1 MTSNGHPPRRFP
13 RPGLAYFLAAL
24 FAVSAFPATAGEVRV
39 SGFTAADLRWF
50 PQSPRFD
57 GQFSGVE
64 ASAVINPEFRYQAD
78 GGGVQAAF
86 IPFARLS
93 GRDAER
99 THFDIR
105 EAYVAQRL
113 GDWDYLVG
121 INKVFW
127 GVTESRHLVNII
139 NQTDAIEDTDDED
152 KLGQP
157 MINVGLQKDWGRLD
171 VFVLPGFRERPF
183 AGMTGRLRTRETV
196 DDDQAVFESGA
207 ENAHVDVAGRYSH
220 FIGDW
225 DVGVSLFHGLSREAR
240 LPIGAG
246 GRRAPHYDLITQAGL
261 DLQYTVDEWLW
272 KFEGIVREGHG
283 DPFAAMVGGFEYTF
297 FQVAESDADVGL
309 LAELHWDGRDE
320 ANAPTTGFDNDVFI
334 GARLA
339 LNDVDDSQALVGSVI
354 DVEDGTVSGFV
365 EVALRIGDSWK
376 IEVEARFLVNTDP
389 SNTLVPFE
397 RDSFVNLR
405 LSRFF

>member
-1 MTSNGHPPRRFP
+1 MNSEKQSPRRWV
-13 RPGLAYFLAAL
+13 GTNWAWWLAAAL
-24 FAVSAFPATAGEVRV
+24 LLLGATPAPAGEVRV
-39 SGFTAADLRWF
+39 SGFTAADFRWF

-64 ASAVINPEFRYQAD
+64 VSAVINPEFRYKAD
-78 GGGVQAAF
+78 SGGLQVSF
-86 IPFARLS
+86 IPFVRLS

-99 THFDIR
+99 SHVDIR

-139 NQTDAIEDTDDED
+139 NQTDAIEDTDGED

-157 MINVGLQKDWGRLD
+157 MINVGLQKGWGRLE
-171 VFVLPGFRERPF
+171 VFVLPGFRERPYS
-183 AGMTGRLRTRETV
+183 GSTGRLRAKETV
-196 DDDQAVFESGA
+196 DDDQAVLESDA
-207 ENAHVDVAGRYSH
+207 ENAHVDFAGRYSH

-225 DVGVSLFHGLSREAR
+225 DVGLSLFHGLSREAR

-246 GRRAPHYDLITQAGL
+246 GKRAPHYDLITQGGL

-272 KFEGIVREGHG
+272 KFEGIVRGGHG

-297 FQVAESDADVGL
+297 FQVANSSADVGL
-309 LAELHWDGRDE
+309 LGELHWDGRDQ
-320 ANAPTTGFDNDVFI
+320 ANAPATAFDNDLFI
-334 GARLA
+334 GTRLA
-339 LNDVDDSQALVGSVI
+339 LNDVDETQAL
-354 DVEDGTVSGFV
+354 
-365 EVALRIGDSWK
+365 
-376 IEVEARFLVNTDP
+376 
-389 SNTLVPFE
+389 
-397 RDSFVNLR
+397 
-405 LSRFF
+405 

>member
-1 MTSNGHPPRRFP
+1 MTSANQPQRRFA
-13 RPGLAYFLAAL
+13 RPWLRHFLVAL
-24 FAVSAFPATAGEVRV
+24 IAVGAIPAIAGEVQV
-39 SGFTAADLRWF
+39 SGFTAVDLRWF
-50 PQSPRFD
+50 PQSPKFD
-57 GQFSGVE
+57 GQFSGLE
-64 ASAVINPEFRYQAD
+64 PSMLLNPEFRYQAES
-78 GGGVQAAF
+78 GAPQVSF

-93 GRDAER
+93 GRDAEC

-139 NQTDAIEDTDDED
+139 NQTDAIEDTDEED

-157 MINVGLQKDWGRLD
+157 MINIGLQKDWGRLD
-171 VFVLPGFRERPF
+171 VFVLPGFRERPYS
-183 AGMTGRLRTRETV
+183 GSTGRVRAGEVV

-207 ENAHVDVAGRYSH
+207 KNANVDFAGRYSH

-240 LPIGAG
+240 LPIGVG
-246 GRRAPHYDLITQAGL
+246 GRRAPHYDLITQGGL
-261 DLQYTVDEWLW
+261 DLQFTLEEWLW

-283 DPFAAMVGGFEYTF
+283 DPFAAIVGGFEYTF
-297 FQVAESDADVGL
+297 FQVVESNADVGL
-309 LAELHWDGRDE
+309 LAELHLDGRDE
-320 ANAPTTGFDNDVFI
+320 ANAPTTSFNNDVFM

-339 LNDVDDSQALVGSVI
+339 LNDVDDSQILAGGVI
-354 DVEDGTVSGFV
+354 DVEDASVSLFV
-365 EVALRIGDSWK
+365 EAKQRIGDAWK
-376 IEVEARFLVNTDP
+376 VEAEARFLVNTDRR
-389 SNTLVPFE
+389 NTLAPFE

-405 LSRFF
+405 LSRYF

>member
-1 MTSNGHPPRRFP
+1 MTSDEPPPRRFP
-13 RPGLAYFLAAL
+13 RPWMMPFLAAL
-24 FAVSAFPATAGEVRV
+24 FAVGAVPAIAGEVRV

-50 PQSPRFD
+50 SQSPEFD
-57 GQFSGVE
+57 GQFSGAETSV
-64 ASAVINPEFRYQAD
+64 VINPEFRYKAD
-78 GGGVQAAF
+78 GGRLQIVF

-93 GRDAER
+93 DRDPER

-121 INKVFW
+121 INRVFW

-139 NQTDAIEDTDDED
+139 NQTDAIEDTDEED

-157 MINVGLQKDWGRLD
+157 MINIGLQKDWGRLD
-171 VFVLPGFRERPF
+171 FFVLPGFRERPF
-183 AGMTGRLRTRETV
+183 PGSEGRLRTSETV
-196 DDDQAVFESGA
+196 DDDQAVFEGGDGK
-207 ENAHVDVAGRYSH
+207 AHVDFAARYSN
-220 FIGDW
+220 FIGEW
-225 DVGVSLFHGLSREAR
+225 DFGVSLFHGLSREAR

-246 GRRAPHYDLITQAGL
+246 GRRVPHYDLITQAGL

-272 KFEGIVREGHG
+272 KFEGIAREGHG

-297 FQVAESDADVGL
+297 FQVAESAADVGL

-320 ANAPTTGFDNDVFI
+320 ANAPTTSFDNDLFM

-354 DVEDGTVSGFV
+354 DLEDGTVSLFV
-365 EVALRIGDSWK
+365 EAERRIGDTWK
-376 IEVEARFLVNTDP
+376 VEAEARFLVNTDRR
-389 SNTLVPFE
+389 NTLAPFE

-405 LSRFF
+405 LARYF

>member
-1 MTSNGHPPRRFP
+1 MAR
-13 RPGLAYFLAAL
+13 FLAAL
-24 FAVSAFPATAGEVRV
+24 FAVSAIPATAGEVRV
-39 SGFTAADLRWF
+39 SGFTAVDVRWF
-50 PQSPRFD
+50 PQSPKFD

-64 ASAVINPEFRYQAD
+64 TSAVINPEFRYKAD
-78 GGGVQAAF
+78 GGGLQVAF

-105 EAYVAQRL
+105 EAYMAQRL

-139 NQTDAIEDTDDED
+139 NQTDAIEDTDEED

-183 AGMTGRLRTRETV
+183 SGSTGRLRTNETV
-196 DDDQAVFESGA
+196 DADQAVFESGA
-207 ENAHVDVAGRYSH
+207 GNAHVDFAGRYSH

-297 FQVAESDADVGL
+297 FQVAESNADVGL

-320 ANAPTTGFDNDVFI
+320 ANAPTTGFDNDLFM

-339 LNDVDDSQALVGSVI
+339 LNDVDDSQALIGSVI
-354 DVEDGTVSGFV
+354 DVEDGTVSLFV
-365 EVALRIGDSWK
+365 EAERRIGDTWK
-376 IEVEARFLVNTDP
+376 IETEARFLVNTDRR
-389 SNTLVPFE
+389 NALAPFE

-405 LSRFF
+405 LLRYF

>member
-1 MTSNGHPPRRFP
+1 MTADGQPQGRFT
-13 RPGLAYFLAAL
+13 GGWLARLLAVL
-24 FAVSAFPATAGEVRV
+24 FALGAIPAIAGEVKV
-39 SGFTAADLRWF
+39 SGFTAIDLRWF
-50 PQSPRFD
+50 PQSPKFD

-64 ASAVINPEFRYQAD
+64 TSALINPEFRYQAN
-78 GGGVQAAF
+78 GSGLRVAF
-86 IPFARLS
+86 IPFVRLS
-93 GRDAER
+93 GRDSER
-99 THFDIR
+99 THIDIR
-105 EAYVAQRL
+105 EAYVDQRL

-121 INKVFW
+121 INNVFW

-139 NQTDAIEDTDDED
+139 NQTDAIEDTDEED

-157 MINVGLQKDWGRLD
+157 MINIGLQKDWGRLD

-183 AGMTGRLRTRETV
+183 PGSTGRLRANETV

-207 ENAHVDVAGRYSH
+207 GTAHVDFAGRYSH

-246 GRRAPHYDLITQAGL
+246 GRRAPHYDLITQGGL
-261 DLQYTVDEWLW
+261 DIQYTVDEWLW

-309 LAELHWDGRDE
+309 LAELHWDGRDT
-320 ANAPTTGFDNDVFI
+320 ANAPTTGFDNDLFM

-339 LNDVDDSQALVGSVI
+339 FNDVDDSQALVGSVI
-354 DVEDGTVSGFV
+354 DVEDGTVSLFV
-365 EVALRIGDSWK
+365 EAERRIGDTWK
-376 IEVEARFLVNTDP
+376 IEAEARFLVNTDRR
-389 SNTLVPFE
+389 NTLAPFE

-405 LSRFF
+405 LSRYF

>member
-1 MTSNGHPPRRFP
+1 MAR
-13 RPGLAYFLAAL
+13 FLAAL
-24 FAVSAFPATAGEVRV
+24 FAVSAIPATAGEVRV
-39 SGFTAADLRWF
+39 SGFTAVDVRWF
-50 PQSPRFD
+50 PQSPKFD

-64 ASAVINPEFRYQAD
+64 TSAVINPEFRYKAD
-78 GGGVQAAF
+78 GGGLQVAF

-139 NQTDAIEDTDDED
+139 NQTDAIEDTDEED

-183 AGMTGRLRTRETV
+183 SGSTGRLRTNETV
-196 DDDQAVFESGA
+196 DADQAVFESGA
-207 ENAHVDVAGRYSH
+207 GNAHVDFAGRYSH

-225 DVGVSLFHGLSREAR
+225 DVGVSLFHGLSREPR

-261 DLQYTVDEWLW
+261 FLQYTVD
-272 KFEGIVREGHG
+272 
-283 DPFAAMVGGFEYTF
+283 
-297 FQVAESDADVGL
+297 
-309 LAELHWDGRDE
+309 
-320 ANAPTTGFDNDVFI
+320 
-334 GARLA
+334 
-339 LNDVDDSQALVGSVI
+339 
-354 DVEDGTVSGFV
+354 
-365 EVALRIGDSWK
+365 
-376 IEVEARFLVNTDP
+376 
-389 SNTLVPFE
+389 
-397 RDSFVNLR
+397 
-405 LSRFF
+405 

>member
-1 MTSNGHPPRRFP
+1 MTSDDQPQRRFP
-13 RPGLAYFLAAL
+13 RPWMARFLAAL
-24 FAVSAFPATAGEVRV
+24 FAVSAIPATAGEVRV
-39 SGFTAADLRWF
+39 SGFTAVDVRWF
-50 PQSPRFD
+50 PQSPKFD

-64 ASAVINPEFRYQAD
+64 TSAVINPEFRYQAD
-78 GGGVQAAF
+78 DGGLQVAF
-86 IPFARLS
+86 IPFVRLS

-139 NQTDAIEDTDDED
+139 NQTDAIEDTDEED

-183 AGMTGRLRTRETV
+183 SGSTGRLRTKETV

-207 ENAHVDVAGRYSH
+207 GNAHVDFAGRYSH

-225 DVGVSLFHGLSREAR
+225 DVGVSLFHGLSREPR

-283 DPFAAMVGGFEYTF
+283 DPFAAVVGGFEFTF

-309 LAELHWDGRDE
+309 LAELHWDGRDQG
-320 ANAPTTGFDNDVFI
+320 NAPTTSFDNDLFM

-354 DVEDGTVSGFV
+354 DVEDGTISLFV
-365 EVALRIGDSWK
+365 EAERRIGDTWK
-376 IEVEARFLVNTDP
+376 IETEARFLVNTDRR
-389 SNTLVPFE
+389 NTLAPFE